1 MGLVKYW
8 RPPIC
13 DSHLHPPPPSFILT
27 ILIFVLLFLLLFVF
41 SLPPLFTFNSVFL
54 LLLIPSLSLLE
65 FHIILHNT
73 AQNIIGDWWWCWIWW
88 YRVSILLI
96 HPYLHFPHPPPCS
109 IPFSINISSL
119 KHCCAGQV
127 ACHITFSRRQF
138 PGTSRWL
145 DPPTKKY
152 AEQFIRNLIFF
163 MSKYCRLLVN
173 KYKSKNQCMSSCPV
187 AWSSFNFVFFWGAS
201 SQVMMLPMIG
211 CWFEWSWQWLKDW
224 FFSSIIGNDWKPGG
238 LQAAGGDRQVPL
250 GGAGLPAQQEHHP
263 LRHRERPAGLQLQW
277 GWVIWWQWRE

>member
-1 MGLVKYW
+1 MGLREEVLLNTEDP
-8 RPPIC
+8 PPIC
-13 DSHLHPPPPSFILT
+13 DSRLHPPPPSFILT

-65 FHIILHNT
+65 FHIILHST

-145 DPPTKKY
+145 LIRSFYKEICRTIHKK
-152 AEQFIRNLIFF
+152 
-163 MSKYCRLLVN
+163 S
-173 KYKSKNQCMSSCPV
+173 
-187 AWSSFNFVFFWGAS
+187 NFLHI
-201 SQVMMLPMIG
+201 QIL
-211 CWFEWSWQWLKDW
+211 
-224 FFSSIIGNDWKPGG
+224 
-238 LQAAGGDRQVPL
+238 
-250 GGAGLPAQQEHHP
+250 
-263 LRHRERPAGLQLQW
+263 
-277 GWVIWWQWRE
+277 